1 MLCPYISACL
11 FDYFLKT
18 FLEVELL
25 DQRVSIFLRLLKL
38 FCQIVLRKADSN
50 FALLLAAYQEAFI
63 QES

>member
-38 FCQIVLRKADSN
+38 FCQIVLRKS
-50 FALLLAAYQEAFI
+50 
-63 QES
+63 